1 MATAT
6 EPVVNPRDPRGDA
19 TPVRAASPEV
29 TAFLFHEARLLDE
42 RRYDEWVSLFAEDG
56 LYWMPSD
63 DLTADPAT
71 SVTIVYDDVDALRS
85 RIGRL
90 NTGKQYAQD
99 PPSRIC
105 RAVSNVSVE
114 VEGEV
119 GEGGELTV
127 RSVLVAVEARRHHTK
142 RVYGAHVTHVLRPS
156 GAAFAIVRKRVDL
169 VDNDHFFENLT
180 FLL

>member
-6 EPVVNPRDPRGDA
+6 APVVDPSGGA
-19 TPVRAASPEV
+19 SPPVRVASPEV
-29 TAFLFHEARLLDE
+29 TGFLFHEARLLDE
-42 RRYDEWVSLFAEDG
+42 RRYDAWVSLFAEDG
-56 LYWMPSD
+56 LYWMPGD
-63 DLTADPAT
+63 DLTADPAS
-71 SVTIVYDDVDALRS
+71 SVTIVYENVGALRS

-105 RAVSNVSVE
+105 RAVSNVSIE
-114 VEGEV
+114 EEADDGE
-119 GEGGELTV
+119 ELTV

-142 RVYGAHVTHVLRPS
+142 RVYGAHVTHVLRAS
-156 GAAFAIVRKRVDL
+156 GATFAIVRKRVDL
-169 VDNDHFFENLT
+169 VDSDQFFENLT

>member
-1 MATAT
+1 MAAAT
-6 EPVVNPRDPRGDA
+6 DVTDPVGVAAPLR
-19 TPVRAASPEV
+19 VASPEV
-29 TAFLFHEARLLDE
+29 AGFLFQEARLLDE
-42 RRYDEWVSLFAEDG
+42 RRYDEWLSLFADEG

-71 SVTIVYDDVDALRS
+71 SVTIVYEDVEALRA

-105 RAVSNVSVE
+105 RAVSNVYID
-114 VEGEV
+114 
-119 GEGGELTV
+119 GGAEDTEDLTV

-142 RVYGAHVTHVLRPS
+142 RVYGAHVSHILRPS
-156 GAAFAIVRKRVDL
+156 GASFAIVRKRVDL
-169 VDNDHFFENLT
+169 VDNDQFFENLT